1 MARAID
7 VQKREVTPG
16 EGEGITFKM
25 GPEEIARVW
34 LVRHFN
40 EPRHFTEA
48 DVTNLAEI
56 LQELWDGACEAS
68 LRTLRKQG
76 RVRD

>member
-7 VQKREVTPG
+7 VEKREITPD
-16 EGEGITFKM
+16 EGIRFNM

-34 LVRHFN
+34 LIRFFN
-40 EPRHFTEA
+40 EPRAYTEE
-48 DVTNLAEI
+48 DVENLSEI
-56 LQELWDGACEAS
+56 IQEIWDSACEAS
-68 LRTLRKQG
+68 LRQLRKQG